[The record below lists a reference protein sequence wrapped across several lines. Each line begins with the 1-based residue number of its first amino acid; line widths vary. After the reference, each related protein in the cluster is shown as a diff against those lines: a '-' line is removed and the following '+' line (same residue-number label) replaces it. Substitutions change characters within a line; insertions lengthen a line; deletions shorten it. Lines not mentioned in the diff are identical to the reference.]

1 MAQKTEEIKIS
12 APQIQRSL
20 IEVMRKIAQKG
31 IPKDLKISFKTR
43 NIPGRSTEIIVQSIL
58 PMLIENNITLTFQT
72 KSVVHE
78 NSLWLATVEYTL
90 TSAIDNSSIVS
101 TAVGSAPDGD
111 RPIQNA
117 MTYAFKNFFTQIF
130 LIAEGGND
138 EEPVQIQKEE
148 KTSLSTTS
156 AAAPVDET
164 VLMDRAQNKRDELKV
179 WLSQNADNPN
189 KQIEFG
195 QKFYSSINHPK
206 FPEHLRS
213 ECINYLT
220 EYNIANK
227 VII

>member
-1 MAQKTEEIKIS
+1 MAQKEETKIS
-12 APQIQRSL
+12 APQIQKSL
-20 IEVMRKIAQKG
+20 IEVMRKIAHKG

-130 LIAEGGND
+130 LIAEGGNE
-138 EEPVQIQKEE
+138 EEPVQNHKEE
-148 KTSLSTTS
+148 KDSPAVDDSSLN
-156 AAAPVDET
+156 
-164 VLMDRAQNKRDELKV
+164 DRAQNKRDELKV

-189 KQIEFG
+189 KQSEYG
-195 QKFYSSINHPK
+195 QKFYNSLNHPK
-206 FPEHLRS
+206 FPEHLRT
-213 ECINYLT
+213 ECLNYLT
-220 EYNIANK
+220 EYNIVNK

>member
-1 MAQKTEEIKIS
+1 MAQKEETKIS
-12 APQIQRSL
+12 APQIQKSL

-138 EEPVQIQKEE
+138 EEPVQNTKEE
-148 KTSLSTTS
+148 KHS
-156 AAAPVDET
+156 APPPLDES
-164 VLMDRAQNKRDELKV
+164 VLNDRAQNKRDELKV
-179 WLSQNADNPN
+179 WLAENAANPN
-189 KQIEFG
+189 KQTEYG
-195 QKFYSSINHPK
+195 QKFYNSINHPK
-206 FPEHLRS
+206 FPENLRT
-213 ECINYLT
+213 ECLNYLT
-220 EYNIANK
+220 EYNIVNK